1 MAQLRAFLAV
11 ATGGSVREAARQ
23 LVVTE
28 SAVSSAVG
36 ALNRQLGLALLERH
50 GRGVRCSAAGLAF
63 APYARRVLGLLEEG
77 RLAATGGADPEVG
90 TVRIA
95 AVTTAA
101 EQVLPTLLVGFRTE
115 HPDVTL
121 HLQVSD
127 NRTLWAAFDACEAD
141 VVLAGRPAASVDG
154 AVTRATRANRLIAV
168 AAPAVRVDAA
178 RTAWLMREP
187 GSGIR
192 AALEALLVSRELD
205 PPLLYMGSSGAV
217 TAGAMAGLGIA
228 LVSEDAVRTLL
239 VERALRVVELPE
251 LPLVRPWHLVTR
263 AVPTATTQLFVEHL
277 MAAPRGGFSVARSPV
292 PVPTR

>member
-63 APYARRVLGLLEEG
+63 APYGRRVLGLLEEG
-77 RLAATGGADPEVG
+77 RLAATGGADPEAG

-101 EQVLPTLLVGFRTE
+101 EQVLPNLLAGFRAE

-127 NRTLWAAFDACEAD
+127 NRTLWAAFDAYEAD
-141 VVLAGRPAASVDG
+141 VVLGGRPPASVDG
-154 AVTRATRANRLIAV
+154 VLTRATRENWLIAV
-168 AAPAVRVDAA
+168 AAPAVRVDAP

-192 AALEALLVSRELD
+192 AALEALLASQELD

-217 TAGAMAGLGIA
+217 TAGAVAGLGIA

-239 VERALRVVELPE
+239 VEGALRVAELPE

-263 AVPTATTQLFVEHL
+263 AVPTATTQMFVEHL
-277 MAAPRGGFSVARSPV
+277 LAAPHGRFSVARTPG